1 MLKYEVYKKLALFLK
16 VWYALVMK
24 KILGL
29 VLIFC
34 FTCGACFAKD
44 VIYDSKGS
52 KITGK
57 IEGVTDGLIQI
68 KNNGNIVTLIRN
80 QPHHLYKD
88 AVFARKRLIS
98 RQIIKYTGD
107 IVFTDSSSVS
117 IMCAGAKV
125 VIPRY
130 RVQKLELYLP

>member
-1 MLKYEVYKKLALFLK
+1 
-16 VWYALVMK
+16 MK

-29 VLIFC
+29 VLILFMAC
-34 FTCGACFAKD
+34 NACFAAD

-57 IEGVTDGLIQI
+57 LETVIDGLIQVQ
-68 KNNGNIVTLIRN
+68 NNGNNVSLVRN
-80 QPHHLYKD
+80 NPHHLYKD
-88 AVFARKRLIS
+88 TVFARKRFIS

-107 IVFTDSSSVS
+107 VIFVDGSSVS

-130 RVQKLELYLP
+130 RVKKIELYLP

>member
-1 MLKYEVYKKLALFLK
+1 
-16 VWYALVMK
+16 MK

-29 VLIFC
+29 ILIFFMMGC
-34 FTCGACFAKD
+34 ACFAKD
-44 VIYDSKGS
+44 TIYDSKGS

-57 IEGVTDGLIQI
+57 LETVIDGLIQV
-68 KNNGNIVTLIRN
+68 KNNGNAVSLVRR

-88 AVFARKRLIS
+88 AVFARKRFLS

-107 IVFTDSSSVS
+107 VLFVDGSSVS

-130 RVQKLELYLP
+130 RVKKIELYLP